1 MRKTALLL
9 LLAGMACSAQVKK
22 GKLVWE
28 ENFNGKTL
36 DEKVWNFEL
45 GNGCPNICG
54 WGNNE
59 RETYTK
65 NNHRLE
71 NGHLVITTK
80 KEGNLYT
87 STRITTAGKKEFQY
101 GYMEA
106 RAKVATGQGIWP
118 AFWMLGGNIA
128 KVSWPAAGEIDILE
142 YVGKDPGMVY
152 TTLHTPSNHAG
163 NALSKK
169 TPFDK
174 IEEGF
179 HTFGVNWTKD
189 AITFYVDDKA
199 VYNYAPEIKNAET
212 WPFDHPFYFIVNM
225 AVGGYFGGP
234 DVDDKIFPQEYWV
247 DYIRVYSNE

>member
-1 MRKTALLL
+1 MKKIVLPLLL
-9 LLAGMACSAQVKK
+9 LGMACAAQVKK
-22 GKLVWE
+22 GKLIWE

-45 GNGCPNICG
+45 GNGCPIICG

-71 NGHLVITTK
+71 NGNLVITAK
-80 KEGNLYT
+80 KEGGLYT
-87 STRITTAGKKEFQY
+87 STRITTAGMKEFKY

-106 RAKVATGQGIWP
+106 RAKLATGQGIWP
-118 AFWMLGGNIA
+118 AFWMLGGNIG

-152 TTLHTPSNHAG
+152 TTLHTPSNHSDK
-163 NALSKK
+163 ALSRK

-174 IEEGF
+174 I
-179 HTFGVNWTKD
+179 
-189 AITFYVDDKA
+189 AIA
-199 VYNYAPEIKNAET
+199 
-212 WPFDHPFYFIVNM
+212 
-225 AVGGYFGGP
+225 
-234 DVDDKIFPQEYWV
+234 WV
-247 DYIRVYSNE
+247 TISCGRFTRLNNRYESDNRTSPASSALLSVMCVRS